1 MRAVDSLSL
10 EIPEG
15 SVFALVG
22 ANGAGKTSTIMAIA
36 GHVDIPGGTIL
47 FEGKDITVLPA
58 CERVRAGIALA
69 PEGRRLFPDLSVAEN
84 LEVGGYSRPRV
95 AVSGTRAMV
104 YELFPRLRERA
115 RQSAA
120 SLSGGEQQMLAIGR
134 ALMAEPRLLM
144 VDEISLGLM
153 PKMVDLCYAAIE
165 RLCSGRLT
173 VLLVEQSTSRALAVA
188 DRVCVLE
195 SGRAVWQGA
204 ASEAR
209 DDPRLIEA
217 YLGLG
222 RPGRDDRGEVRA
234 PRPASAGSERFRGK
248 EFPPAAQRSYSHRS
262 SSSWM

>member
-84 LEVGGYSRPRV
+84 LEIGGYSRSRA

-173 VLLVEQSTSRALAVA
+173 VLLVEQSTSRARGRGSGLCPRVRPGGVA
-188 DRVCVLE
+188 GGGERGE
-195 SGRAVWQGA
+195 
-204 ASEAR
+204 
-209 DDPRLIEA
+209 
-217 YLGLG
+217 G
-222 RPGRDDRGEVRA
+222 RPAPDRGLSGSRTARARRPRGVRA